1 MKILITGTAG
11 FIGFYLAK
19 KLLERGD
26 TVIGIDNINDYYD
39 VNLKYA
45 RLAETG
51 ISREAENWYT
61 PVQSTKYPNYTFV
74 RMNLEDREKLMELFE
89 KEEFD
94 KVCNLAAQAGVRYSL
109 ENPHVYISC
118 NIVGFM
124 NILEACRHNNIKHLA
139 YASSSSVYGNN
150 TKMPLS
156 TSDNVDHPISLYA
169 ATKKSNEL
177 MAYTYSHLFGLPT
190 TGLRF
195 FTVYGP
201 WGRPDMALF
210 LFTKA
215 ILDDKPIQVFNNGNM
230 VRDFTYVEDI
240 IEGVTRVIDKPPN
253 NIKSP
258 LIFPHGGK
266 CQPGKESAKDGDI
279 GGMESLSRNGGQY
292 QSSSDDGEGKLV
304 EKPESNSPSLSA
316 PYKIYNIGN
325 STPIQ
330 LMDYIAAIETH
341 LGKEA
346 IKEFLPMQPGDVP
359 RTEADVTDL
368 VKDLGYKPDTTV
380 ERGIGKFIKWY
391 KTYFN
396 V

>member
-1 MKILITGTAG
+1 
-11 FIGFYLAK
+11 
-19 KLLERGD
+19 
-26 TVIGIDNINDYYD
+26 
-39 VNLKYA
+39 
-45 RLAETG
+45 
-51 ISREAENWYT
+51 
-61 PVQSTKYPNYTFV
+61 
-74 RMNLEDREKLMELFE
+74 
-89 KEEFD
+89 
-94 KVCNLAAQAGVRYSL
+94 
-109 ENPHVYISC
+109 
-118 NIVGFM
+118 
-124 NILEACRHNNIKHLA
+124 
-139 YASSSSVYGNN
+139 
-150 TKMPLS
+150 
-156 TSDNVDHPISLYA
+156 
-169 ATKKSNEL
+169 
-177 MAYTYSHLFGLPT
+177 
-190 TGLRF
+190 
-195 FTVYGP
+195 
-201 WGRPDMALF
+201 
-210 LFTKA
+210 
-215 ILDDKPIQVFNNGNM
+215 M